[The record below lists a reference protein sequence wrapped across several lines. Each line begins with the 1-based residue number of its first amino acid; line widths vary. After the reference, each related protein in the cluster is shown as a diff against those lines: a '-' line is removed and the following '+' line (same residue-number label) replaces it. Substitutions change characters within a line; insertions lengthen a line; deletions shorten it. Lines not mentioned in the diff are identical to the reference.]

1 MLVAC
6 WVKGMLWLSEI
17 VGRMR
22 MSGGIAHMGRQQQE
36 DAVSEVEEKD
46 VGQNKL
52 VMLLQSFVF
61 SSPMVSGY
69 LHVQPGQPEAALLPQ
84 RYGN

>member
-1 MLVAC
+1 M
-6 WVKGMLWLSEI
+6 
-17 VGRMR
+17 
-22 MSGGIAHMGRQQQE
+22 
-36 DAVSEVEEKD
+36 SEVEEKD

-69 LHVQPGQPEAALLPQ
+69 LHVQPGHPEAALLP
-84 RYGN
+84 